1 MDFALRFLI
10 LLFFSLNTTYIDASQ
25 SYPTLLIHGIL
36 SNEQQLNE
44 LSESLSLNDYN
55 NYVIEIGNG
64 KWTSLN
70 QDMNKQCLELANK
83 IEQLEIRETK
93 INIIGI
99 SQGGLLARCYVEKY
113 SHDIKAVHSLITWA
127 TPHMGIYNKLV
138 PSFPF
143 LSFSGYL
150 KDPFNY
156 NYYLDKNTFL
166 SIINNEK
173 PHNHNEKYKSNMR
186 ELDYFI
192 LVGSPLDQTIIP
204 YQSSLFEY
212 YSIEEAERNGKLIIQ
227 PFKDSLQNTYN
238 LIGLKTLLNTYRMY
252 TFLIECQHNEF
263 KLAICFNKKREKYN
277 NKTLMELIIP
287 YL

>member
-1 MDFALRFLI
+1 MFSIFTTLSAVIVL
-10 LLFFSLNTTYIDASQ
+10 LLFNSVHLYH

-36 SNEQQLNE
+36 SNEGQLNE
-44 LSESLSLNDYN
+44 LSENLSLRGHD
-55 NYVIEIGNG
+55 NYIIEIGNG

-70 QDMNKQCLELANK
+70 QDMNKQCLELANEIK
-83 IEQLEIRETK
+83 ALEIKETK
-93 INIIGI
+93 INLLGI

-113 SHDIKAVHSLITWA
+113 SHDIKTVHSLITWV

-166 SIINNEK
+166 SFINNEK
-173 PHNHNEKYKSNMR
+173 FHEEDEKYKENM
-186 ELDYFI
+186 EILDYFI
-192 LVGSPLDQTIIP
+192 LAGSPIDQTIIP

-212 YSIEEAERNGKLIIQ
+212 YSIDEAERNDKLIIQ
-227 PFKDSLQNTYN
+227 PFNDSSQNIFN
-238 LIGLKTLLNTYRMY
+238 LIGLRKLLKTYRMY
-252 TFLIECQHNEF
+252 TFIMECQHNEF
-263 KLAICFNKKREKYN
+263 KLAICFNKKREKYD
-277 NKTLMELIIP
+277 NKTLLELINP
-287 YL
+287 FL